1 MNGNV
6 QCWAT
11 GRFEKAADK
20 QKNPRLDRWVEV
32 TPQTLS
38 RQREGGRERV
48 TEGDTPFEFV
58 RAVVVLDSK

>member
-11 GRFEKAADK
+11 GHFEKAADK
-20 QKNPRLDRWVEV
+20 QKNPRQDRWVEV

-38 RQREGGRERV
+38 RQRERGWGC
-48 TEGDTPFEFV
+48 DTPLEFV